1 MALKS
6 NLGNPGRWLRHVDDG
21 QIFHHSDILA
31 GNPKVEEVTEEE
43 AFPERFLTEKQKI
56 RKSELDLST
65 DPKKVAKAKPTK
77 KTKDAL
83 AADASRGIGKKR

>member
-1 MALKS
+1 MAQKL

-43 AFPERFLTEKQKI
+43 AFPERFLT
-56 RKSELDLST
+56 
-65 DPKKVAKAKPTK
+65 
-77 KTKDAL
+77 
-83 AADASRGIGKKR
+83 